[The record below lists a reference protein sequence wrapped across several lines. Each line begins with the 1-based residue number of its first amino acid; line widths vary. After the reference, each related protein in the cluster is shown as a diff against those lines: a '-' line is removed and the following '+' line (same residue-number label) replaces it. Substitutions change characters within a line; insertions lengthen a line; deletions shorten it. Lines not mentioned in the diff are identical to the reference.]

1 MGALYI
7 ADFRA
12 RPVIAVDLKR
22 NPETGV
28 LTVRYPI
35 SWAGLAEYLL
45 GEVRRGSS
53 NGGADIPAPYC
64 DMPDNTIIRVLHRPE
79 QIAAPSF
86 VQSCFALPLM
96 RGAHASGGLHML
108 RPGDSEKVV
117 GVFGRDLQMREVGG
131 VQVPTLDAIVTD
143 LQTQVDIANGADES
157 SLSYT
162 CGHDWTGGTW
172 EGVQYHMEHVLD
184 RTDPRVAELIARAGP
199 PRGNHCT
206 IALPPGDSRGYR
218 RTAVFM
224 DSRANAHAGRY
235 AERMR
240 FTLNAAAARRMP
252 PQILALA
259 GVAAGKVAD
268 GPITIEIPDSDVQA
282 IATFAANLA
291 AATSQIA
298 TGAEEAAA
306 GMAEAQT
313 ALSEVSAAMPELE
326 ADAAVGRKARLDQ
339 VRAEAIGLGCPGDK
353 LGTADNVDAVREAAV
368 LHLVPALGKS
378 LPVVD
383 SKADPAAR
391 AARTA
396 DRRHAVNVAWQTLAA
411 TAAKRQPAEGGA
423 SDGLPGTRPL
433 ASDTSQ
439 PSAPNT
445 NDGPAANDSAAR
457 EFFGLTS
464 RKPAGK

>member
-7 ADFRA
+7 ADFKP
-12 RPVIAVDLKR
+12 RPVIAVDFKR

-35 SWAGLAEYLL
+35 SWVGLAEYTL
-45 GEVRRGSS
+45 GEVRRGSH

-79 QIAAPSF
+79 QVAAPSF
-86 VQSCFALPLM
+86 VKSCFMLPLM
-96 RGAHASGGLHML
+96 RGVHAAEGLHML

-117 GVFGRDLQMREVGG
+117 GVFGRDLQMREVNG
-131 VQVPTLDAIVTD
+131 VQVPTLDAIITD

-172 EGVQYHMEHVLD
+172 DGIQYHMEHVLD
-184 RTDPRVAELIARAGP
+184 QADPRIAELVARVGP
-199 PRGNHCT
+199 PRANHCT
-206 IALPPGDSRGYR
+206 IALYPGDSRGYR
-218 RTAVFM
+218 RTAVFL
-224 DSRANAHAGRY
+224 DSRANAHGARY
-235 AERMR
+235 AEPMK
-240 FTLNAAAARRMP
+240 FNLNAAAARRMP

-259 GVAAGKVAD
+259 GIPAGKVAD
-268 GPITIEIPDSDVQA
+268 GPITIEIPDSDVPA
-282 IATFAANLA
+282 IAAFAQALA

-306 GMAEAQT
+306 GLAEAQ
-313 ALSEVSAAMPELE
+313 AQLAELSAAMPELE

-339 VRAEAIGLGCPGDK
+339 ARAEAIGLGCPADK
-353 LGTADNVDAVREAAV
+353 LTAADSVDAVREVAV
-368 LHLVPALGKS
+368 LHLVPALAKS

-383 SKADPAAR
+383 AKADPAAR

-396 DRRHAVNVAWQTLAA
+396 DRRHAINVAWQTLAA
-411 TAAKRQPAEGGA
+411 AATKRQSADA
-423 SDGLPGTRPL
+423 LSGTRSL

-439 PSAPNT
+439 STVPS
-445 NDGPAANDSAAR
+445 DGPAANDSAAR
-457 EFFGLTS
+457 EFFGLVS
-464 RKPAGK
+464 RK